1 MPVQWKSIS
10 QKQFDALPENR
21 PPSQVD
27 PEWEELLTAL
37 DQGKVVE
44 IPYTDERDRRGK
56 RLAVGRRAAGKGFKV
71 TIRYDGANNA
81 IAVKKSDEPLP
92 PREGKTSTNGRRRR
106 RTPDET
112 AQELDREDLYAEA
125 E

>member
-1 MPVQWKSIS
+1 MPVQWKAIS
-10 QKQFDALPENR
+10 QKQFEALPENR
-21 PPSQVD
+21 PPSQID

-56 RLAVGRRAAGKGFKV
+56 RLAVGRRAAGKGFRV
-71 TIRYDGANNA
+71 AIRYDEANHA
-81 IAVKKSDEPLP
+81 IAVRKSDEPLP
-92 PREGKTSTNGRRRR
+92 PRERKTPNNGRRRR
-106 RTPDET
+106 TRDGT
-112 AQELDREDLYAEA
+112 ADELDREDLYAEG